1 MSLCPAPV
9 KNVYKHFIGLRTLVI
24 TVILYYIIVKFTSF
38 FVVFIKTPV
47 ARSISTG
54 SGISTT
60 TKDQNVDMNGPLVP
74 EKVLKSIQVCMIYL
88 TKDCVFQCVSSV
100 IDHR

>member
-1 MSLCPAPV
+1 MV
-9 KNVYKHFIGLRTLVI
+9 IVYN
-24 TVILYYIIVKFTSF
+24 IIVKFTSF
-38 FVVFIKTPV
+38 FVVSMKTPV

-88 TKDCVFQCVSSV
+88 TKEQKIVCCSVSSV
-100 IDHR
+100 IDRRWHQNVVF